1 MDSMSTT
8 TRPRR
13 GYADGPYGQIHY
25 HDTGSG
31 APLVLLHQAP
41 VSARQYE
48 AVYPRLAALGVRAI
62 GMDLPGFGMSDPAT
76 AVPPRIEDYARAVPA
91 LLDHLGLA
99 QAAVLGHHTGALVA
113 TEVAMQFPARV
124 ARLVINGPLPLE
136 DAEREQWLDFVRN
149 EEMTFSAKP
158 DGSHIAKLY
167 QIRWQLAG
175 GTVPGD
181 IVTRYIGETLSGFA
195 PFWYGHHAAF
205 NYDHTPALKKLQHRT
220 LLLTNTGDQIYA
232 HAQVARRMRPDL
244 EYAELQGGGI
254 DVMDQLPDAWAEA
267 VAKFVTSA

>member
-1 MDSMSTT
+1 MNAPS

-13 GYADGPYGQIHY
+13 GYADGPYGQVHY

-31 APLVLLHQAP
+31 VPLVLIHQAP
-41 VSARQYE
+41 VSARQYD

-62 GMDLPGFGMSDPAT
+62 GMDMPGFGMSDPAPV
-76 AVPPRIEDYARAVPA
+76 VPPRVEDFARVVPA

-113 TEVAMQFPARV
+113 TEVALQFPKRV
-124 ARLVINGPLPLE
+124 ERLILNGPLPLE
-136 DAEREQWLDFVRN
+136 DAEREQWMNFVRN

-167 QIRWQLAG
+167 QVRWGLAG
-175 GTVPGD
+175 GTVPGET
-181 IVTRYIGETLSGFA
+181 VTRYISETLMGFA
-195 PFWYGHHAAF
+195 PFWYGHNAAF
-205 NYDHTPALKKLQHRT
+205 VYDHTPALKKLKHRT
-220 LLLTNTGDQIYA
+220 LILTNTGDQIYA
-232 HAQVARRMRPDL
+232 HAQVARRMRPDF

-254 DVMDQLPDAWAEA
+254 DVTDQLPDAWAQA
-267 VAKFVTSA
+267 VARFVKAA